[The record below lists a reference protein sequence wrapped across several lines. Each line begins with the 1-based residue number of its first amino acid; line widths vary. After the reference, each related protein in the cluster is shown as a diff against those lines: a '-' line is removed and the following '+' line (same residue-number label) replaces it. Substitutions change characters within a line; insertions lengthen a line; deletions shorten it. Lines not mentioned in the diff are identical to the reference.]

1 MNYPIYISTSYH
13 DVEDKSSSEISLRK
27 YSRDLRPSRLSFDS
41 IGLQGMR
48 SLGNKEQFIQQR
60 RLTTNSTKKFYETSY
75 KEVLQYMNK
84 CLRIFTTSL
93 FTKSIYKKHQRYG
106 NSYLL

>member
-1 MNYPIYISTSYH
+1 MNYPIYMSTSYH

-75 KEVLQYMNK
+75 KEVLQYEQMLK
-84 CLRIFTTSL
+84 DFTTSL
-93 FTKSIYKKHQRYG
+93 VANNIYKKHQRYG